1 MDVNRRI
8 AVLLVLMLASA
19 LGPRVARAD
28 PADKQYAKATGYYTQ
43 GQAALALDEFQK
55 FLADFGD
62 HPKAPLARFYAG
74 ESLVLLRKFAEAAE
88 QFRPLVDLRNDLRL
102 ARKALFRAGE
112 CTYFAGQWADA
123 STLLEQFLK
132 RYADDKLNAYVLTYL
147 GDVAWE
153 QGHYADSEKNYRRA
167 LTDFPEG
174 PLADDCRCG
183 IGRVV
188 ERQGKLDEART
199 LYAAVIKKGAGPSL
213 DTARLHLAGLEST
226 AGNFEVAANT
236 YAELAQAAADE
247 PTKNRARLG
256 QAQALFKLKQLTPAR
271 SLLENLTGASG
282 MHVEASYWLG
292 LVQAEQHDYP
302 VAAATLARIAAP
314 ADHPLAAAIAFHT
327 GDAWLRAGKTTDA
340 LRLFDQVVSSWP
352 KSEFADDALLGRARA
367 ALADDNVAGIKQ
379 AVDEL
384 HRFFPTS
391 DLNPAAAR
399 LLARGDLTD
408 KRYIDAVALLEPLV
422 AAEAKQKPDAEN
434 LSDRYLL
441 ALAYQG
447 HKRHAEVLTTLAPL
461 LASENT
467 QLRTDAIRLQA
478 AALVALEKF
487 AEAIG
492 PLESFLKLAP
502 ESDAAPQAQAQLA
515 VCYAETDKWDKA
527 RAAYDAL
534 SKSSAASEIT
544 MPTAEILA
552 ESALAAGQQEWSAD
566 LFKFLAGENSPTAQ
580 AAKGLAGLA
589 WSEMRGG
596 HLAEAADH
604 FQQLLDRCPNDPL
617 AAGAGLARGQIF
629 EREKRYDEALA
640 AYQKVLDRYG
650 KSDSA
655 PQALLG
661 AVRVE
666 ELAKHLESAAKL
678 YDRLLK
684 DYPQVTHRD
693 QALYNSAWVLEE
705 LGRRDEADM
714 RFEQLHQGNWRSRY
728 WADAVYRL
736 AERALERS
744 NRDKARALLAELIES
759 QPGDEVLGHAL
770 YLQGQVAAAGEQWD
784 QVEPP
789 LARLIEDL
797 PESPLTNLA
806 RFWLAEATY
815 RGGKYGEAKEL
826 FADLAKELTGK
837 HEKWMAMVPLR
848 RAQICV
854 HEHRWADARQIAE
867 TIASDF
873 PGFEQQYEVDYVLGR
888 VLANDAH
895 FEDAREAYTRVVR
908 SQLGGQ
914 TETAAMAQWMI
925 GETYFHQKNYEAA
938 VREYLRLEVL
948 YNYPTWQAGAL
959 LQAGKCHELLGEW
972 EQATEI
978 YARLLKNFPS
988 TSFTDEAAR
997 RLRTAREHVAVKG
1010 K

>member
-8 AVLLVLMLASA
+8 AVLLLVLASA
-19 LGPRVARAD
+19 AGPAVAGGA

-43 GQAALALDEFQK
+43 GQSALALDEFQK
-55 FLADFGD
+55 FLAQYGD

-74 ESLVLLRKFAEAAE
+74 ESLVQLRKFAAAAE
-88 QFRPLVDLRNDLRL
+88 EFRPLTALDDDPRL
-102 ARKALFRAGE
+102 ARKALFRAAE
-112 CTYFAGQWADA
+112 CTYFAGQLADA
-123 STLLEQFLK
+123 SSLLEQFLK
-132 RYADDKLNAYVLTYL
+132 RFAGDKLNAYVLVYL

-153 QGHYADSEKNYRRA
+153 QGDYAASEKHYRRA
-167 LTDFPEG
+167 LADFPEG

-183 IGRVV
+183 IGRIL
-188 ERQGKLDEART
+188 ERQAKPDEARV
-199 LYAAVIKKGAGPSL
+199 LYAAVIKKGASAAA
-213 DTARLHLAGLEST
+213 DMARLRLAGLEYA
-226 AGNFEVAANT
+226 AGNFRPAADT
-236 YAELAQAAADE
+236 YDQLAHAAADE
-247 PTKNRARLG
+247 PTKHRARLG
-256 QAQALFKLKQLTPAR
+256 HAQALFQLKQLTPAR
-271 SLLENLTGASG
+271 SLLENLSGAPG

-292 LVQAEQHDYP
+292 LVQAAQHDYP
-302 VAAATLARIAAP
+302 LAAATLTGIGAP
-314 ADHPLAAAIAFHT
+314 VDNPLAAAIAFHA
-327 GDAWLRAGKTTDA
+327 GDAWLHAGKTTDA
-340 LRLFDQVVSSWP
+340 LRLFDQVISSWP

-367 ALADDNVAGIKQ
+367 ALADDNSTALKL
-379 AVDEL
+379 AVDDL
-384 HRFFPTS
+384 HRLFPSS

-399 LLARGDLTD
+399 LLARGHLTN
-408 KRYIDAVALLEPLV
+408 KRYAEALGLLEPLV
-422 AAEAKQKPDAEN
+422 ASETKRKADAEN
-434 LSDRYLL
+434 LADRYLL

-447 HKRHAEVLTTLAPL
+447 RKRHAEVLSTLAPL
-461 LASENT
+461 LASGDG
-467 QLRTDAIRLQA
+467 QLRADAIRLQA

-492 PLESFLKLAP
+492 PLESFLKTTPGTDGVA
-502 ESDAAPQAQAQLA
+502 QAQAQLA
-515 VCYAETDKWDKA
+515 VCYAETDKWDQA
-527 RAAYDAL
+527 RSAYRAL
-534 SKSSAASEIT
+534 SKSSAVAEIT
-544 MPTAEILA
+544 LPTAEILA
-552 ESALAAGQQEWSAD
+552 ESALAAGQEEWSAE
-566 LFKFLAGENSPTAQ
+566 LFKFLASDGNPTAQ

-589 WSEMRGG
+589 WSELRGG
-596 HLAEAADH
+596 QLAEAAEH
-604 FQQLLDRCPNDPL
+604 FEQLLKRCPDDPL

-640 AYQKVLDRYG
+640 AYQQVLNRYG
-650 KSDSA
+650 RSASA

-661 AVRVE
+661 AARVE
-666 ELAKHLESAAKL
+666 ELARHLESAAAL
-678 YDRLLK
+678 YERLLK
-684 DYPQVTHRD
+684 DYQQLAHRD
-693 QALYNSAWVLEE
+693 LALYNSAWVLEG
-705 LGRRDEADM
+705 LGRHDEADA

-736 AERALERS
+736 AERALEQGQ
-744 NRDKARALLAELIES
+744 RDKSRALLVELIES
-759 QPGDEVLGHAL
+759 QPADEVLGHAL

-815 RGGKYGEAKEL
+815 RGGKYGEAKVLFIKLAQEL
-826 FADLAKELTGK
+826 SGK

-867 TIASDF
+867 TIATDF

-888 VLANDAH
+888 VLANDAR
-895 FEDAREAYTRVVR
+895 FDDAREAYTRVIR

-948 YNYPTWQAGAL
+948 YVYPTWQAGAL

-997 RLRTAREHVAVKG
+997 RLRTARQHVTVKN